1 MEWPCDQRHNID
13 FLITL
18 PAMPA
23 KNWMHTIMDEP
34 IKALIVDDAL
44 FMRKAISEILES
56 DEQLQ
61 VVGTANDGL
70 DGLDKIKEL
79 KPDVVTLDIDMPRM
93 DGLAAIRHIMIE
105 SPVPVI
111 VLSSLFSDGAVT
123 FEALR
128 LGVVDFVP
136 KPSGAISEDM
146 DKSRRQ
152 IIDRVKIASHVNFEN
167 IRRVRMGAQKVEG
180 FAAQKKQAT
189 PPTHLI
195 ALGTSLSGPNTV
207 IRLLTR
213 LSPLLPASIVVVQ
226 EIAPQIL
233 PAFVERF
240 NQHVPWRIEMAR
252 NGQVLEPGACYI
264 SSNKQALSIGTTD
277 EDEPCLELGEPFEQP
292 LNLLFS
298 TASNCF
304 HEHTIGMMLTGVG
317 DDGAEGFA
325 QIQKNKGTTIAQ
337 DMQCCVYPNLT
348 QNAIDKGTVSTV
360 VEEQHLPNAIEASIL

>member
-1 MEWPCDQRHNID
+1 MN
-13 FLITL
+13 
-18 PAMPA
+18 
-23 KNWMHTIMDEP
+23 EP

-56 DEQLQ
+56 DDQLQ

-136 KPSGAISEDM
+136 KPSGSISEDM
-146 DKSRRQ
+146 DRSRRQ
-152 IIDRVKIASHVNFEN
+152 IIDRVKIASHVNFKN
-167 IRRVRMGAQKVEG
+167 IRRVRLGARRFEG
-180 FAAQKKQAT
+180 VATQEKQAT

-207 IRLLTR
+207 IRLLSR

-240 NQHVPWRIEMAR
+240 NQHVPWRIEMAG
-252 NGQVLEPGACYI
+252 NGQVLQQGVCYI
-264 SSNKQALSIGTTD
+264 SSNEHALSIGSTD
-277 EDEPCLELGEPFEQP
+277 EKEPCLELGGPVQQP
-292 LNLLFS
+292 LNLLFD
-298 TASNCF
+298 TASSTF

>member
-1 MEWPCDQRHNID
+1 MN
-13 FLITL
+13 
-18 PAMPA
+18 
-23 KNWMHTIMDEP
+23 EP

-56 DEQLQ
+56 DERLQ
-61 VVGTANDGL
+61 VVGTARDGL

-79 KPDVVTLDIDMPRM
+79 RPDVVTLDIDMPRM

-167 IRRVRMGAQKVEG
+167 IRRVRMNARKYEG
-180 FAAQKKQAT
+180 VTEQEVQVT
-189 PPTHLI
+189 PPSHLI

-240 NQHVPWRIEMAR
+240 NQHVPWRIEMAGD
-252 NGQVLEPGACYI
+252 GQALEQGTCYI
-264 SSNKQALSIGTTD
+264 SSNERALSIGVND
-277 EDEPCLELGEPFEQP
+277 QKEPCLELGDPVEQP
-292 LNLLFS
+292 LNLLFN
-298 TASNCF
+298 TASSSF
-304 HEHTIGMMLTGVG
+304 HEHTIGMMLTGIG

-348 QNAIDKGTVSTV
+348 QNAIDKGTVSAV
-360 VEEQHLPNAIEASIL
+360 VEEQQLPNAIEASIL

>member
-1 MEWPCDQRHNID
+1 
-13 FLITL
+13 
-18 PAMPA
+18 
-23 KNWMHTIMDEP
+23 MDEP

-56 DEQLQ
+56 DEKLQ
-61 VVGTANDGL
+61 VVGTARDGL

-79 KPDVVTLDIDMPRM
+79 KPDVITLDIDMPRM

-105 SPVPVI
+105 SPVPVV

-152 IIDRVKIASHVNFEN
+152 IIDRVKIASSVNFTN
-167 IRRVRMGAQKVEG
+167 IRRVRIGAQTETPGDVE
-180 FAAQKKQAT
+180 AEPKE
-189 PPTHLI
+189 PPSHVI

-213 LSPLLPASIVVVQ
+213 LSPLLPAAIVVVQ

-233 PAFVERF
+233 PAFVDRF

-252 NGQVLEPGACYI
+252 DRQVIEPGACYI
-264 SSNKQALSIGTTD
+264 CSNEYALSLGIND
-277 EDEPCLELGEPFEQP
+277 REQPCIELSEPVDQP

-298 TASNCF
+298 SAAQCF
-304 HEHTIGMMLTGVG
+304 EKHAIGVMLTGVG

-325 QIQKNKGTTIAQ
+325 QIQKNNGTTIAQ
-337 DMQCCVYPNLT
+337 DIQCCVYPNLT

-360 VEEQHLPNAIEASIL
+360 VEEQQLPSAIEASIL

>member
-1 MEWPCDQRHNID
+1 MDVND
-13 FLITL
+13 
-18 PAMPA
+18 
-23 KNWMHTIMDEP
+23 IMTEP

-44 FMRKAISEILES
+44 FMRKAIMEILES
-56 DEQLQ
+56 DSNLQ
-61 VVGTANDGL
+61 IVGTAQDGL

-105 SPVPVI
+105 SPVPVV

-152 IIDRVKIASHVNFEN
+152 IIDRVKIASSVNFDN
-167 IRRVRMGAQKVEG
+167 IRRVRIQPDISNQSLQNRDGKKPVEY
-180 FAAQKKQAT
+180 
-189 PPTHLI
+189 LI

-207 IRLLTR
+207 IRLMTR
-213 LSPLLPASIVVVQ
+213 LSSSLPAAVVVVQ

-233 PAFVERF
+233 PAFVEKF
-240 NQHVPWRIEMAR
+240 NEHVPWEIQMAENGRVIEQGVCYICSNEQNLHIVR
-252 NGQVLEPGACYI
+252 NGDNQ
-264 SSNKQALSIGTTD
+264 
-277 EDEPCLELGEPFEQP
+277 PCMALGEAEEKP
-292 LNLLFS
+292 LNLLFE
-298 TASNCF
+298 TAAETF
-304 HEHTIGMMLTGVG
+304 KDRTIGVMLTGVG
-317 DDGAEGFA
+317 DDGAEGFSR
-325 QIQKNKGTTIAQ
+325 IRDEGGVTIAQ

-348 QNAIDKGTVSTV
+348 QHAIEMGTVTTTAD
-360 VEEQHLPNAIEASIL
+360 ETQLPNAIESSIT

>member
-1 MEWPCDQRHNID
+1 MN
-13 FLITL
+13 
-18 PAMPA
+18 
-23 KNWMHTIMDEP
+23 EP

-56 DEQLQ
+56 DERLQ
-61 VVGTANDGL
+61 VVGTARDGL
-70 DGLDKIKEL
+70 DGLDKIIEL
-79 KPDVVTLDIDMPRM
+79 KPDVITLDIDMPRM

-105 SPVPVI
+105 SPVPVV

-152 IIDRVKIASHVNFEN
+152 IIDRVKIASSVNFEN
-167 IRRVRMGAQKVEG
+167 IRRVRIGAEINGDDEAQASQ
-180 FAAQKKQAT
+180 AAA
-189 PPTHLI
+189 PSHVI

-213 LSPLLPASIVVVQ
+213 LSPLLPAAVVVVQ

-240 NQHVPWRIEMAR
+240 NQHVPWRIEMAQ
-252 NGQVLEPGACYI
+252 NGQVIEKGACYI
-264 SSNKQALSIGTTD
+264 CSNEYALSISTNDD
-277 EDEPCLELGEPFEQP
+277 EQPCLELSEPVDQP
-292 LNLLFS
+292 LNLLFNS
-298 TASNCF
+298 AASCF
-304 HEHTIGMMLTGVG
+304 QDNAIGVMLTGVG

-325 QIQKNKGTTIAQ
+325 HIQKNKGTTIAQ

-360 VEEQHLPNAIEASIL
+360 VEEQQLPNAIEASIL

>member
-1 MEWPCDQRHNID
+1 MN
-13 FLITL
+13 
-18 PAMPA
+18 
-23 KNWMHTIMDEP
+23 EP

-44 FMRKAISEILES
+44 FMRKAIMEILETDS
-56 DEQLQ
+56 NLRI
-61 VVGTANDGL
+61 VGTAQDGL

-105 SPVPVI
+105 SPVPVV
-111 VLSSLFSDGAVT
+111 VLSSLFSDGGVT

-152 IIDRVKIASHVNFEN
+152 IIDRVKIASNVNFQN
-167 IRRVRMGAQKVEG
+167 IRRVRIQPENFSQKPAKTEG
-180 FAAQKKQAT
+180 
-189 PPTHLI
+189 PRPVDYLV

-207 IRLLTR
+207 IRLMTR
-213 LSPLLPASIVVVQ
+213 LSSALPAAVVVVQ

-233 PAFVERF
+233 PAFVEKF
-240 NQHVPWRIEMAR
+240 NDHVPWEIQMAENGRVIEQGVCYICSNEHALRIER
-252 NGQVLEPGACYI
+252 
-264 SSNKQALSIGTTD
+264 D
-277 EDEPCLELGEPFEQP
+277 EDGQPCMILGEAEDKP
-292 LNLLFS
+292 LNLLFET
-298 TASNCF
+298 TAEIFSNKA
-304 HEHTIGMMLTGVG
+304 IGVMLTGVG

-325 QIQKNKGTTIAQ
+325 RIRESGGVTIAQ

-348 QNAIDKGTVSTV
+348 QHAIEMGTVTAIAD
-360 VEEQHLPNAIEASIL
+360 ETQLPNAIENSII

>member
-1 MEWPCDQRHNID
+1 MAVCRP
-13 FLITL
+13 FTLIV
-18 PAMPA
+18 AGIA
-23 KNWMHTIMDEP
+23 GEKADESDMDNP

-56 DEQLQ
+56 DSDLQ
-61 VVGTANDGL
+61 IVGTARDGL

-79 KPDVVTLDIDMPRM
+79 KPDVITLDIDMPRM
-93 DGLAAIRHIMIE
+93 DGLSAIRHIMIE
-105 SPVPVI
+105 SPVPVV

-152 IIDRVKIASHVNFEN
+152 IIDRVKIASSVNFSN
-167 IRRVRMGAQKVEG
+167 IRRVRIKAGDTSENLSVQYG
-180 FAAQKKQAT
+180 LH
-189 PPTHLI
+189 PLDYLI
-195 ALGTSLSGPNTV
+195 TLGTSLSGPNTV

-213 LSPLLPASIVVVQ
+213 LSPALPAAVVVVQ

-233 PAFVERF
+233 PAFVKQF
-240 NQHVPWRIEMAR
+240 NEHVPWNIEMAQD
-252 NGQVLEPGACYI
+252 GQVIEQGVCYI
-264 SSNKQALSIGTTD
+264 CSNEYALSID
-277 EDEPCLELGEPFEQP
+277 HNEDDQACLRLNDPVEKP
-292 LNLLFS
+292 LNLLFHS
-298 TASNCF
+298 AAETFTKNA
-304 HEHTIGMMLTGVG
+304 IGVMLTGVG

-325 QIQKNKGTTIAQ
+325 SIREQGGVTIAQ

-348 QNAIDKGTVSTV
+348 QNAIELGTVTTV
-360 VEEQHLPNAIEASIL
+360 VEENKLPGTIEASIA

>member
-1 MEWPCDQRHNID
+1 
-13 FLITL
+13 
-18 PAMPA
+18 MPA
-23 KNWMHTIMDEP
+23 ALAKKWMHTVMNEP

-56 DEQLQ
+56 DERLQ
-61 VVGTANDGL
+61 VVGTARDGL

-79 KPDVVTLDIDMPRM
+79 KPDVITLDIDMPRM

-105 SPVPVI
+105 SPVPVV

-152 IIDRVKIASHVNFEN
+152 IIDRVKIASHVNFDN
-167 IRRVRMGAQKVEG
+167 IRRVRIGTQLDEASVAQE
-180 FAAQKKQAT
+180 QQAK
-189 PPTHLI
+189 PPTHVI

-240 NQHVPWRIEMAR
+240 NQHAPWRIEMAQD
-252 NGQVLEPGACYI
+252 GQVLKQGTCYI
-264 SSNKQALSIGTTD
+264 SSNEYALSIDKSD
-277 EDEPCLELGEPFEQP
+277 EEEPCLELSGPVEQP
-292 LNLLFS
+292 LNLLFD
-298 TASNCF
+298 TASESF
-304 HEHTIGMMLTGVG
+304 HDHAIGVMLTGVG
-317 DDGAEGFA
+317 DDGAEGFS
-325 QIQKNKGTTIAQ
+325 QIQKNNGTTIAQ

-360 VEEQHLPNAIEASIL
+360 VEEQHLPGAIESSIL